1 ISESAKAAP
10 TMPSSDAITS
20 RLPGSVVLP
29 EYGPGHSYRG
39 SETRVGATMPSGGGP
54 DEDYGA
60 AAHET
65 SRQLVHN
72 SARGITS
79 DKTPPVVRLRH
90 SPSTPPLPG
99 ASALRSRLALRGVRD
114 SGPRA
119 AGKPLATKRL
129 AHGLLIGS
137 VATRR
142 WFEGGSIK
150 QAGCLLYTSPSP
162 RD

>member
-1 ISESAKAAP
+1 MSESAKTAP
-10 TMPSSDAITS
+10 TVPSSDEITS
-20 RLPGSVVLP
+20 RLPGSIVLP

-79 DKTPPVVRLRH
+79 DKPPPEGIVAPTRV
-90 SPSTPPLPG
+90 SDPLY
-99 ASALRSRLALRGVRD
+99 
-114 SGPRA
+114 
-119 AGKPLATKRL
+119 
-129 AHGLLIGS
+129 
-137 VATRR
+137 
-142 WFEGGSIK
+142 E
-150 QAGCLLYTSPSP
+150 
-162 RD
+162 

>member
-1 ISESAKAAP
+1 MSESAKTAP
-10 TMPSSDAITS
+10 TLPSSDAITS

-54 DEDYGA
+54 DEYYGA

-65 SRQLVHN
+65 SRQLAHN

-79 DKTPPVVRLRH
+79 EKPPTAVRLRH

-99 ASALRSRLALRGVRD
+99 PSALRSRLAVGGVRD
-114 SGPRA
+114 LGLRA
-119 AGKPLATKRL
+119 DRQSLATKSV

-137 VATRR
+137 VTAWR
-142 WFEGGSIK
+142 WFEGGSIER
-150 QAGCLLYTSPSP
+150 AGWDAADRALA
-162 RD
+162 